1 MCGVAAHEGGPGAAE
16 ERFRGLLEAAPDA
29 MVIVDDTGII
39 KLVNAQ
45 TEALFGYQRG
55 ELLGRPV
62 ELLVP
67 GRFRAHHAGHRD
79 GYANNRQVRPMGAGL
94 ELHGLRKDGTE
105 FPVEISLSPLETAD
119 GLLVSAA
126 VRDVSDRKAAEERFR
141 GLLEAAPDAM
151 VIVDDTGIIK
161 LVNAQTEA
169 LFGYQRGELLGHP
182 VELLVPGRFR
192 AHHAGHRDGY
202 ANNRQVRP
210 MGAGLELHGLR
221 KDGTEFP
228 VEISLSPLETADGLL
243 VSAAVRDVS
252 DRKAAEE
259 RFRGLL
265 EAAPDAMVIVDD
277 TGIIKL
283 VNAQTEA
290 LFGYQRGELLGRPVE
305 LLVPGRFRAHHA
317 GHRDGYANNRQ
328 VRPMGAGLEL
338 HGLRKDGTEFPVEIS
353 LSPLE
358 TTDGLLVSAAVRD
371 VSDRKAAEER
381 INELAALVESSQDAI
396 LAKTLDGHIT
406 YWNAAAQ
413 RLYGYTRAEAMGRRV
428 SILAPP
434 ERRDEI
440 NVLMDRLRNGEK
452 VEHFET
458 LRLTR
463 SGGLLDVD
471 VTLWPTRAAN
481 GTVTGACAIVRD
493 ISDRKQAEA
502 ELTVLYEQQRHIALT
517 LQRSLMGTPP
527 AIPGLATAS
536 RYRPATQGAG
546 VGGDWFDLIPLG
558 AGRVGVLIGDVMG
571 RGLEAAAVMGQ
582 LRSAAHALAKT
593 GMQPRQL
600 MQALDTCVADLDVPD
615 QLVTCCYL
623 VIAADAGEVTIC
635 SAGHLPTLVAT
646 PGDGARALAAPV
658 NAPLGVGD
666 VLYQQ
671 SSAVIP
677 PGATL
682 VLYTDGL
689 IETPGSDIED
699 QLDQLTNTLSDLFAT
714 PPELEAAAD
723 HILATLLPDVEGH
736 NDDVTLL
743 LTRLPDAPLAAV
755 TTDLPAIP
763 DSVPEGRAFL
773 GKALSSWDC
782 TGAADEALLLLSEIL
797 TNAVQHAQG
806 PIGLHLR
813 RTATDL
819 TVEVSD
825 HSPHLP
831 QPRLAAED
839 EESGR
844 GLILVRALADSWGV
858 RPTDE
863 GKTTWFTLGLQEK
876 TTR

>member
-1 MCGVAAHEGGPGAAE
+1 MSDLAEVVPPGCTDVVEEVCRCGVDEAAGGPRAAE

-29 MVIVDDTGII
+29 MVIVDDTGVI

-45 TEALFGYQRG
+45 TEALFGYGRE

-67 GRFRAHHAGHRD
+67 GRFRAHHTEHRNN
-79 GYANNRQVRPMGAGL
+79 YAHNQQVRPMGAGL
-94 ELHGLRKDGTE
+94 DLYGLRKDGTE

-126 VRDVSDRKAAEERFR
+126 VRDVSERKAAEERFR

-151 VIVDDTGIIK
+151 VIVDDTGVIK

-169 LFGYQRGELLGHP
+169 LFGYGREELLGRP

-192 AHHAGHRDGY
+192 AHHTEHRNNY
-202 ANNRQVRP
+202 AHNQQVRP
-210 MGAGLELHGLR
+210 MGAGLDLYGLR

-252 DRKAAEE
+252 E
-259 RFRGLL
+259 
-265 EAAPDAMVIVDD
+265 
-277 TGIIKL
+277 
-283 VNAQTEA
+283 
-290 LFGYQRGELLGRPVE
+290 
-305 LLVPGRFRAHHA
+305 
-317 GHRDGYANNRQ
+317 
-328 VRPMGAGLEL
+328 
-338 HGLRKDGTEFPVEIS
+338 
-353 LSPLE
+353 
-358 TTDGLLVSAAVRD
+358 
-371 VSDRKAAEER
+371 RKAAEER

-396 LAKTLDGHIT
+396 LAKTLDGRIT

-413 RLYGYTRAEAMGRRV
+413 RLYGYTSAQAVGRHV

-434 ERRDEI
+434 DRGDEI
-440 NVLMDRLRNGEK
+440 SELLERLCQGAK

-458 LRLTR
+458 LRVTR

-471 VTLWPTRAAN
+471 VTLWPTRAPD
-481 GTVTGACAIVRD
+481 GTVIGACAIVRD
-493 ISDRKQAEA
+493 ISDRKRAEA
-502 ELTVLYEQQRHIALT
+502 ELTELYEQQRHIALT

-536 RYRPATQGAG
+536 RYLPATQGAG

-600 MQALDTCVADLDVPD
+600 MQALDTVVADLDVPD

-623 VIAADAGEVTIC
+623 VIAADTGEVTVC
-635 SAGHLPTLVAT
+635 SAGHLPVLVTVPGEGVQTL
-646 PGDGARALAAPV
+646 PAPV

-666 VLYQQ
+666 VVYEQCCTTLTR
-671 SSAVIP
+671 
-677 PGATL
+677 GATL

-689 IETPGSDIED
+689 IETPGGDIED
-699 QLDQLTNTLSDLFAT
+699 QLTELIETLDKLAT
-714 PPELEAAAD
+714 GSPGLEAVAD
-723 HILATLLPDVEGH
+723 HVLATLLPDADGH
-736 NDDVTLL
+736 DDVTLL
-743 LTRLPDAPLAAV
+743 LTQLPAAPLATA
-755 TTDLPAIP
+755 TTDLPALP
-763 DSVPEGRAFL
+763 QSVSAGRDFL
-773 GKALSSWDC
+773 GRVLDEWALTDR
-782 TGAADEALLLLSEIL
+782 ADDACLLLSEVL

-806 PIGLHLR
+806 PIGLHIC
-813 RTATDL
+813 RTDIEL
-819 TVEVSD
+819 TIEIGD
-825 HSPHLP
+825 RSPHLP
-831 QPRLAAED
+831 QPRTAAED
-839 EESGR
+839 AESGR
-844 GLILVRALADSWGV
+844 GLLLVRALADDWGV

-863 GKTTWFTLGLQEK
+863 GKTTWFSLKSAQAHQDG
-876 TTR
+876 